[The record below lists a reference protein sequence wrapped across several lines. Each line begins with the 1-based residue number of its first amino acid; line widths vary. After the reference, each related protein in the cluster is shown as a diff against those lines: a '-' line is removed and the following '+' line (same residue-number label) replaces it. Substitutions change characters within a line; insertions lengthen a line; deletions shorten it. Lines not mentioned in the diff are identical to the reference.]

1 MSRNSETI
9 FTNLPSINIQ
19 RSIMDI
25 NNDHKTTFNTGEL
38 IPFYW
43 SECLPS
49 DSVKI
54 RTNKVIRLQTLLTP
68 LMDSMYLDT
77 FYFFIPARL
86 TWTHWK
92 EFMGENTASAYLPE
106 ITYRPPVIKCGASHG
121 AVATGDLLDY
131 FGCPLAAGTDTVYYS
146 TIALPYRSYLLCW
159 NEFFRDQNL
168 QDPINVPLSDSDI
181 DWKDA
186 PVKTPLPVN
195 RLHDYFS
202 SALKAPAKNTAGFVT
217 AMTSRIGGAVD
228 PTDPTKIGTAVPVIT
243 GANRAYVSGDTFSAL
258 HVHAAD
264 GTTVLNGYAS
274 AGQARNSTDDGSVNV
289 FGRISAGTGSDSLV
303 PDNLWANLANINYGI
318 TIPDLRQAFQMQKF
332 LEREASHGSRY
343 QETLLSHFTVRAMDA
358 RIQRPEYLGG
368 NRVPLNI
375 SQIVNQ
381 AQSDG
386 EFLGDLGGM
395 SLTTDSHF
403 DVEYSCQEHGYILGL
418 ACVRY
423 KSSYNQGYNR
433 MLTRNTRFDYAWPEF
448 AHLTDQAIK
457 NYEIYYDG
465 TDSDYDEGIF
475 GYAERY
481 AEYKYRPDYCSGEMR
496 PGITNSL
503 ASWHL
508 GDYYTGQV
516 FLSDEWLRLSKN
528 PVDRAL
534 AVTSNVSNQIFG
546 DFYTECRWTRP
557 LPVHSNPGF
566 ADHF

>member
-1 MSRNSETI
+1 MMSRNSETI

-25 NNDHKTTFNTGEL
+25 NSDHKTTFDTGEL

-68 LMDSMYLDT
+68 LMDSLYLDT

-86 TWTHWK
+86 TWNHWK
-92 EFMGENTASAYLPE
+92 EFMGENTGSAYLPQ
-106 ITYRPPVIKCGASHG
+106 ISYRPPVIKCGASHG

-131 FGCPLAAGTDTVYYS
+131 FGCPLAVGTDTVYYS
-146 TIALPYRSYLLCW
+146 TIALPYRAYLLCW

-181 DWKDA
+181 SWKDA

-202 SALKAPAKNTAGFVT
+202 SALKAPAKNADGFVT
-217 AMTSRIGGAVD
+217 AMTSRMKGGID
-228 PTDPTKIGTAVPVIT
+228 PTDPTKTGTAIPVMT
-243 GANRAYVSGDTFSAL
+243 GSAVLRTEEGTKYGMHFISNGEISGAGYLSADN
-258 HVHAAD
+258 AF
-264 GTTVLNGYAS
+264 
-274 AGQARNSTDDGSVNV
+274 VNV
-289 FGRISAGTGSDSLV
+289 NKSNAAPQSTTNAAV
-303 PDNLWANLANINYGI
+303 PDNLYSSFSGVSFGI

-358 RIQRPEYLGG
+358 RLQRPEYLGG

-395 SLTTDSHF
+395 SLTCDSHF

-433 MLTRNTRFDYAWPEF
+433 MLSRNTRYDYAWPEF
-448 AHLTDQAIK
+448 AHLTDQEIR

-465 TDSDYDEGIF
+465 TDNDYDQGIF

-496 PGITNSL
+496 PGISNSL

-516 FLSDEWLRLSKN
+516 FLSDEWLRMSKN